1 MIIYEEDKESG
12 YARLSKYQIKNH
24 VYTLSLV
31 CRIQEICGDFRK
43 H

>member
-12 YARLSKYQIKNH
+12 YARLSKKYQVKNH

-31 CRIQEICGDFRK
+31 YRIQEIMRWF
-43 H
+43 